1 MTEKKEYKIRING
14 TQVTVSREVY
24 TVYYRTERHAAALK
38 EKDARH
44 GTTSYHAL
52 DTDERLG
59 EELLRDPEASVEE
72 QAIANLL
79 REKLRRS
86 IALLSKP
93 EQELIRALYFEELTE
108 RQLSCRVGIP
118 QQTINYKRRRILQK
132 LKKLM
137 KI

>member
-24 TVYYRTERHAAALK
+24 TAYYRIERHAAALK

-44 GTTSYHAL
+44 RTMSYHAL
-52 DTDERLG
+52 DTDDRLG
-59 EELLRDPEASVEE
+59 EDLLRDPEASVEE

-108 RQLSCRVGIP
+108 RQCAEKLGLSQKGI
-118 QQTINYKRRRILQK
+118 NKRKKRILAE
-132 LKKLM
+132 LKKNLRF
-137 KI
+137 

>member
-1 MTEKKEYKIRING
+1 M
-14 TQVTVSREVY
+14 Y

-59 EELLRDPEASVEE
+59 EELLRDPKASVEE

>member
-59 EELLRDPEASVEE
+59 EELLRDPKASVEE

>member
-24 TVYYRTERHAAALK
+24 TVYYRTDRHAAALK

>member
-44 GTTSYHAL
+44 GTTSY
-52 DTDERLG
+52 
-59 EELLRDPEASVEE
+59 
-72 QAIANLL
+72 
-79 REKLRRS
+79 
-86 IALLSKP
+86 LLSKP

>member
-44 GTTSYHAL
+44 GTVSYHAL

-59 EELLRDPEASVEE
+59 EELLRAPEASVEE
-72 QAIANLL
+72 RAIASLL

-93 EQELIRALYFEELTE
+93 EQELIQALYFEELSE
-108 RQLSCRVGIP
+108 RQLSNRTG
-118 QQTINYKRRRILQK
+118 QHYMTIHNRKVNILKK
-132 LKKLM
+132 LKKM
-137 KI
+137 MGK

>member
-44 GTTSYHAL
+44 GTTSYHTL

>member
-14 TQVTVSREVY
+14 TQVTVSMEVY

>member
-72 QAIANLL
+72 QAIA
-79 REKLRRS
+79 
-86 IALLSKP
+86 LLSKP